1 MTTYYKQIILN
12 KGKEFSAL
20 RKHPWIFSGAIRQKD
35 EGIKDGDLVEVFSAE
50 RKFLGAGHFQDGS
63 ISVRLVSNEQVT
75 MDEAFYFKKIKKAYE
90 YRKAVGVIGL
100 ANTNVYR
107 LVFGESDGL
116 PGLIIDFYNNNL
128 VIQCHSIGM
137 HLQISL
143 ITKALMQVYENK
155 IETIYDKSAE
165 TLPADYAS
173 KIKNG
178 ALVGNNVTVIVE
190 EYGNKFLIDWV
201 KGQKT
206 GFFIDQRENRK
217 LLAEYS
223 KGKKVL
229 NTFCYTGGFSV
240 FAANAGASKVHSVDV
255 SKPAIELT
263 NKNAELNN
271 LSNHEAFAE
280 DTFDFLKNAD
290 NDYDVIVLDP
300 PAFAKSR
307 KVTHNAVIGYKRLN
321 SEAFKIIKP
330 GGIVFTFSCSQVI
343 NKELF
348 FNTIVSAALD
358 AKRNI
363 KVLHYLTQPADHP
376 ISMNFLEGEYLKG
389 LVLWVE

>member
-1 MTTYYKQIILN
+1 MTHYKQIILN

-35 EGIKDGDLVEVFSAE
+35 DGIVDGTIVEVFSSD
-50 RKFLGAGHFQDGS
+50 RKFLGVGHFQDGS
-63 ISVRLVSNEQVT
+63 ISVRLVSNEQVSV
-75 MDEAFYFKKIKKAYE
+75 DENFYFNKIKKAFD
-90 YRKAVGVIGL
+90 YRKQIGVSTL
-100 ANTNVYR
+100 PNTNVYR

-116 PGLIIDFYNNNL
+116 PGLIIDYYNNNA

-137 HLQISL
+137 HMQIQ
-143 ITKALMQVYENK
+143 IIAKAIQKVYDGK

-165 TLPADYAS
+165 TLPANYAS
-173 KIKNG
+173 QIKNG
-178 ALVGNNVTVIVE
+178 PIFGTNTSVVVE
-190 EYGNKFLIDWV
+190 EYGNKFSIDWV

-240 FAANAGASKVHSVDV
+240 FAANAGATMVHSVDV

-263 NKNAELNN
+263 KQNAELNS
-271 LSNHEAFAE
+271 LKNHDAFAV
-280 DTFDFLKNAD
+280 DTFDFLKDAGH
-290 NDYDVIVLDP
+290 DYDIIVLDP

-307 KVTHNAVIGYKRLN
+307 KVSHNAVIGYKRLN

-358 AKRNI
+358 ARRTI
-363 KVLHYLTQPADHP
+363 KVLHYLSQPADHP

-389 LVLWVE
+389 LVLYVE

>member
-1 MTTYYKQIILN
+1 MTNYKQIILN

-35 EGIKDGDLVEVFSAE
+35 DGIVDGTIVEVFSAD
-50 RKFLGAGHFQDGS
+50 RKFLGVGHFQDGS
-63 ISVRLVSNEQVT
+63 ISVRLVSNEPTNV
-75 MDEAFYFKKIKKAYE
+75 DEGFYYTKIKKAFD
-90 YRKAVGVIGL
+90 YRKQIGVSTL
-100 ANTNVYR
+100 PNTNVYR

-116 PGLIIDFYNNNL
+116 PGLIIDYYNNNA

-137 HLQISL
+137 HMQIDL
-143 ITKALMQVYENK
+143 IAKAIQKVYNGK

-165 TLPADYAS
+165 TLPANYS
-173 KIKNG
+173 SQIKNG
-178 ALVGNNVTVIVE
+178 PIVGTNTSVIVE
-190 EYGNKFLIDWV
+190 EYGNKFSIDWV

-240 FAANAGASKVHSVDV
+240 FAANAGATMVHSVDV

-263 NKNAELNN
+263 KQNAELNN
-271 LSNHEAFAE
+271 LKNHEAFAV
-280 DTFDFLKNAD
+280 DTFDFFKNAD
-290 NDYDVIVLDP
+290 HDYDVMVLDP

-358 AKRNI
+358 ARRTI
-363 KVLHYLTQPADHP
+363 KVLHYLSQPADHP

-389 LVLWVE
+389 FVLYVE

>member
-1 MTTYYKQIILN
+1 MTHYKQIILN

-35 EGIKDGDLVEVFSAE
+35 DGIVDGTIVEVFSAE
-50 RKFLGAGHFQDGS
+50 RKFLGVGHFQDGS
-63 ISVRLVSNEQVT
+63 ISVRLVSNEPNNI
-75 MDEAFYFKKIKKAYE
+75 DEDFYYTKIKKAFD
-90 YRKAVGVIGL
+90 YRKQIGVSTL
-100 ANTNVYR
+100 PNTNVYR

-116 PGLIIDFYNNNL
+116 PGLIIDYYNNNA

-137 HLQISL
+137 HMQIDL
-143 ITKALMQVYENK
+143 IAKAIQKVYDGK

-165 TLPADYAS
+165 TLPANYS
-173 KIKNG
+173 SQIKNG
-178 ALVGNNVTVIVE
+178 PIVGTNTSVIVE
-190 EYGNKFLIDWV
+190 EYGNKFSIDWV

-240 FAANAGASKVHSVDV
+240 FAANAGATMVHSVDV

-263 NKNAELNN
+263 KQNAELNN
-271 LSNHEAFAE
+271 LQNHEAFAV
-280 DTFDFLKNAD
+280 DTFDFFKNAD
-290 NDYDVIVLDP
+290 LDYDVMVLDP

-307 KVTHNAVIGYKRLN
+307 KVSHNAVIGYKRLN

-358 AKRNI
+358 ARRTI
-363 KVLHYLTQPADHP
+363 KVLHYLSQPADHP

-389 LVLWVE
+389 FVLYVE

>member
-1 MTTYYKQIILN
+1 MTNYKQIILN

-35 EGIKDGDLVEVFSAE
+35 DGIVDGTIVEVFSAE
-50 RKFLGAGHFQDGS
+50 RRFLGVGHFQDGS
-63 ISVRLVSNEQVT
+63 ISVRIVSNEPTNV
-75 MDEAFYFKKIKKAYE
+75 DEDFYYTKIKKAFD
-90 YRKAVGVIGL
+90 YRKQIGVSTL
-100 ANTNVYR
+100 PNTNVYR

-116 PGLIIDFYNNNL
+116 PGLIIDYYNNNA

-137 HLQISL
+137 HMQIDL
-143 ITKALMQVYENK
+143 IAKAIQKVYDGK

-165 TLPADYAS
+165 TLPANYS
-173 KIKNG
+173 SQIKNG
-178 ALVGNNVTVIVE
+178 PIVGTNTSVIVE
-190 EYGNKFLIDWV
+190 EYGNKFSIDWV

-240 FAANAGASKVHSVDV
+240 FAANAGATMVHSVDV

-263 NKNAELNN
+263 KQNAELNN
-271 LSNHEAFAE
+271 LINHEAYAV
-280 DTFDFLKNAD
+280 DTFDFFKNAD
-290 NDYDVIVLDP
+290 LDYDVMVLDP

-307 KVTHNAVIGYKRLN
+307 KVSHNAVIGYKRLN

-358 AKRNI
+358 ARRTI
-363 KVLHYLTQPADHP
+363 KVLHYLSQPADHP

-389 LVLWVE
+389 FVLYVE

>member
-1 MTTYYKQIILN
+1 MAHYKQIILN

-35 EGIKDGDLVEVFSAE
+35 DGIVDGTIVEVFSSD
-50 RKFLGAGHFQDGS
+50 RKFLGVGHFQDGS
-63 ISVRLVSNEQVT
+63 ISVRLVSNEQVSV
-75 MDEAFYFKKIKKAYE
+75 DENFYFNKIKKAFD
-90 YRKAVGVIGL
+90 YRKQIGVSTL
-100 ANTNVYR
+100 PNTNVYR

-116 PGLIIDFYNNNL
+116 PGLIIDYYNNNA

-137 HLQISL
+137 HMQIQL
-143 ITKALMQVYENK
+143 IAKAIQKVYDGK

-165 TLPADYAS
+165 TLPANYAS
-173 KIKNG
+173 QIKNG
-178 ALVGNNVTVIVE
+178 PVFGTNTSVVVE
-190 EYGNKFLIDWV
+190 EYGNKFSIDWV

-240 FAANAGASKVHSVDV
+240 FAANAGATMVHSVDV

-263 NKNAELNN
+263 KQNAELNS
-271 LSNHEAFAE
+271 LKNHDAFAV
-280 DTFDFLKNAD
+280 DTFDFLKDAGH
-290 NDYDVIVLDP
+290 DYDIIVLDP

-307 KVTHNAVIGYKRLN
+307 KVSHNAVIGYKRLN

-358 AKRNI
+358 ARRTI
-363 KVLHYLTQPADHP
+363 KVLHYLSQPADHP

-389 LVLWVE
+389 LVLYVE

>member
-1 MTTYYKQIILN
+1 MTHYKQIILN

-35 EGIKDGDLVEVFSAE
+35 DGIVDGTIVEVFSAE
-50 RKFLGAGHFQDGS
+50 RKFLGVGHFQDGS
-63 ISVRLVSNEQVT
+63 ISVRLVSNEPNNI
-75 MDEAFYFKKIKKAYE
+75 DEDFYYTKIKKAFD
-90 YRKAVGVIGL
+90 YRKQIGVSTL
-100 ANTNVYR
+100 PNTNVYR

-116 PGLIIDFYNNNL
+116 PGLIIDYYNNNA

-137 HLQISL
+137 HMQIDL
-143 ITKALMQVYENK
+143 IAKAIQKVYDGK

-165 TLPADYAS
+165 TLPANYS
-173 KIKNG
+173 SQIKNG
-178 ALVGNNVTVIVE
+178 PIVGTNTSVIVE
-190 EYGNKFLIDWV
+190 EYGNKFSIDWV

-240 FAANAGASKVHSVDV
+240 FAANAGATMVHSVDV

-263 NKNAELNN
+263 KQNAELNN
-271 LSNHEAFAE
+271 LKNHDAFAV
-280 DTFDFLKNAD
+280 DTFDFLKDAGH
-290 NDYDVIVLDP
+290 DYDIIVLDP

-358 AKRNI
+358 ARRTI
-363 KVLHYLTQPADHP
+363 KVLHYLSQPADHP

-389 LVLWVE
+389 FVLYVE

>member
-1 MTTYYKQIILN
+1 MTNYKQIILN

-35 EGIKDGDLVEVFSAE
+35 DGIVDGTIVEVFSAE
-50 RKFLGAGHFQDGS
+50 RRFLGVGHFQDGS
-63 ISVRLVSNEQVT
+63 ISVRLVSNEPTNV
-75 MDEAFYFKKIKKAYE
+75 DEDFYYTKIKKAFD
-90 YRKAVGVIGL
+90 YRKQIGVSTL
-100 ANTNVYR
+100 PNTNVYR

-116 PGLIIDFYNNNL
+116 PGLIIDYYNNNV

-137 HLQISL
+137 HMQIDL
-143 ITKALMQVYENK
+143 IAKAIQKVYDGK

-165 TLPADYAS
+165 TLPANYS
-173 KIKNG
+173 SQIKNG
-178 ALVGNNVTVIVE
+178 PIVGTNTSVIVE
-190 EYGNKFLIDWV
+190 EYGNKFSIDWV

-240 FAANAGASKVHSVDV
+240 FAANAGATMVHSVDV

-263 NKNAELNN
+263 KQNAELNN
-271 LSNHEAFAE
+271 LKNHDAFAV
-280 DTFDFLKNAD
+280 DTFDFLKDAGH
-290 NDYDVIVLDP
+290 DYDIIVLDP

-358 AKRNI
+358 ARRTI
-363 KVLHYLTQPADHP
+363 KVLHYLSQPADHP

-389 LVLWVE
+389 FVLYVE

>member
-1 MTTYYKQIILN
+1 MTNYKQIILN

-35 EGIKDGDLVEVFSAE
+35 DGIVDGTIVEVFSAD
-50 RKFLGAGHFQDGS
+50 RKFLGVGHFQDGS
-63 ISVRLVSNEQVT
+63 ISVRLVSNEPTNV
-75 MDEAFYFKKIKKAYE
+75 DEVFYYTKIKKAFD
-90 YRKAVGVIGL
+90 YRNQIGVSTL
-100 ANTNVYR
+100 PNTNVYR

-116 PGLIIDFYNNNL
+116 PGLIIDYYNNNA

-137 HLQISL
+137 HMQIDL
-143 ITKALMQVYENK
+143 IAKAIQKVYNGK

-165 TLPADYAS
+165 TLPANYS
-173 KIKNG
+173 SQIKNG
-178 ALVGNNVTVIVE
+178 PIIGTNTSVIVE
-190 EYGNKFLIDWV
+190 EYGNKFSIDWV

-206 GFFIDQRENRK
+206 GFFIDQRESRK

-240 FAANAGASKVHSVDV
+240 FAAKGGATMVHSVDV

-263 NKNAELNN
+263 KQNAELNN
-271 LSNHEAFAE
+271 LENHEAFAV
-280 DTFDFLKNAD
+280 DTFDFFKNAGH
-290 NDYDVIVLDP
+290 DYDVMVLDP

-307 KVTHNAVIGYKRLN
+307 KVSHNAVIGYKRLN

-358 AKRNI
+358 AQRTI
-363 KVLHYLTQPADHP
+363 KVLHYLSQPADHP

-389 LVLWVE
+389 FVLYVE